1 VTLNAK
7 AAADVLSALEHLPED
22 TWEVDDDACDCTFQ
36 RIGMWA
42 NPYIGKTLEVRMCC
56 IWKQL
61 YELFP
66 GKVREI
72 PGYRDQSGEWQT
84 EPAAW
89 DGESDMPAS
98 IWYRQL
104 ANQQG
109 RSVADVRDEYRMRD
123 SERPRG
129 IPRPVVQQPTGPTM
143 TEVLFAAIDVL
154 GEEVGRLRA
163 LVEGQG
169 CQSSH

>member
-1 VTLNAK
+1 MTLNAK

>member
-1 VTLNAK
+1 M
-7 AAADVLSALEHLPED
+7 ADVLSALEHLPED

-129 IPRPVVQQPTGPTM
+129 TPRPVVQQPTGPT
-143 TEVLFAAIDVL
+143 TVDVL
-154 GEEVGRLRA
+154 LTAMDVLADEVARLRA
-163 LVEGQG
+163 LVEGQE
-169 CQSSH
+169 

>member
-1 VTLNAK
+1 MTLNAK

-129 IPRPVVQQPTGPTM
+129 IPRPVVQQPTGPTV

>member
-1 VTLNAK
+1 MTLNAK

-129 IPRPVVQQPTGPTM
+129 IPRPVVPQPTGPTV

>member
-1 VTLNAK
+1 MTLSKQAM
-7 AAADVLSALEHLPED
+7 ADVLSALEHLPED
-22 TWEVDDDACDCTFQ
+22 TWEVDDDACDCTYQ

-42 NPYIGKTLEVRMCC
+42 NPYIAETLEVRMCC
-56 IWKQL
+56 IWKEI
-61 YELFP
+61 YALFP
-66 GKVREI
+66 DKVRTI
-72 PGYRDQSGEWQT
+72 PGYRDAAGEWVT
-84 EPAAW
+84 EPAEW
-89 DGESDMPAS
+89 DGESDMPAA

-104 ANQQG
+104 ARKQG
-109 RSVADVRDEYRMRD
+109 RRVADVRAEYRMRD
-123 SERPRG
+123 AERPRG
-129 IPRPVVQQPTGPTM
+129 TPRPAPQQPTGPTV